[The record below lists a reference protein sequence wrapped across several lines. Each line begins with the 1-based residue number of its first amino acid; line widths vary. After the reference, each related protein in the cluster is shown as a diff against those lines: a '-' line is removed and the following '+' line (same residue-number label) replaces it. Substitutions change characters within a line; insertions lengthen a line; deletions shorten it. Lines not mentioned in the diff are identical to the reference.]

1 MSNWK
6 AARTHAVL
14 RPFAWIYQA
23 GRCARTLLTREDSL
37 ARIQLDI
44 DEAARRRKLG
54 EEMGLYDR

>member
-1 MSNWK
+1 M
-6 AARTHAVL
+6 
-14 RPFAWIYQA
+14 